1 MMPSK
6 LKLRRWRRIRED
18 LAWYKAEA
26 DDWKAIALE
35 HANELSVL
43 RRHSLHVPLPVLI
56 PVEIVHQL
64 NAGKHK
70 DHPLCKT
77 CNDGLRGGCSS
88 CAYNIR

>member
-1 MMPSK
+1 
-6 LKLRRWRRIRED
+6 
-18 LAWYKAEA
+18 EA

-64 NAGKHK
+64 NADKHK

-77 CNDGLRGGCSS
+77 CIDGLRSGCSS

>member
-1 MMPSK
+1 MPSK
-6 LKLRRWRRIRED
+6 LKRRRWRRIRED
-18 LAWYKAEA
+18 LAWYKSEA

-64 NAGKHK
+64 NVGKHK
-70 DHPLCKT
+70 DHSLCKT